1 MMKIVMEK
9 YRGYGNDFLIWDPV
23 KNKMQLDFN
32 RAKAIKKSN
41 LGFGAAGILYGPI
54 TEDNSTFFKVFNSND
69 CEDDIDEM
77 NKRVFLKYMKDAGYD
92 SLESCIISS
101 LKNDISYNKQDD
113 IQNVG
118 FIILNNE
125 FVKELEIMK

>member
-1 MMKIVMEK
+1 MKIVMEK

-23 KNKMQLDFN
+23 KNKMDLDLN

-54 TEDNSTFFKVFNSND
+54 IEDNNMFFKVFNGD
-69 CEDDIDEM
+69 GCEEELDNR
-77 NKRVFLKYMKDAGYD
+77 NKKIFLRYMKDAGYD
-92 SLESCIISS
+92 PLESCMMSS
-101 LKNDISYNKQDD
+101 LKEDIAYNIQDD
-113 IQNVG
+113 IHNTG